1 MSYVFGGIM
10 MLIIIGA
17 AVVLYRGG
25 RAAAEAKVAT
35 DDVKATEKA
44 NEIVAEKRT
53 VTDTTKRMR
62 DGTF

>member
-1 MSYVFGGIM
+1 MNYVLGGLVI
-10 MLIIIGA
+10 LTVIGA
-17 AVVLYRGG
+17 AVALYFSGR
-25 RAAAEAKVAT
+25 RAAERDVEAT
-35 DDVKATEKA
+35 DNKATEKA